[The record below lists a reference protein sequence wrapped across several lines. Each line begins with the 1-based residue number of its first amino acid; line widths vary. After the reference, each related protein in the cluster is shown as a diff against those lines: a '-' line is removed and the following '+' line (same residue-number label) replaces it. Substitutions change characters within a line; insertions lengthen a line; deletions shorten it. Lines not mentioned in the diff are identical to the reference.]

1 MAHLYL
7 AVMVELLATLADV
20 TYVTGNTTSTSP
32 LLSTIA
38 LVCSSFVSRLQYE
51 MITRYYIHIYSRP

>member
-1 MAHLYL
+1 MAYLYL

-20 TYVTGNTTSTSP
+20 MYVTGNTTNTSP

-38 LVCSSFVSRLQYE
+38 LVCSCFVSRLQYE
-51 MITRYYIHIYSRP
+51 MTTHYYIHTYLRP